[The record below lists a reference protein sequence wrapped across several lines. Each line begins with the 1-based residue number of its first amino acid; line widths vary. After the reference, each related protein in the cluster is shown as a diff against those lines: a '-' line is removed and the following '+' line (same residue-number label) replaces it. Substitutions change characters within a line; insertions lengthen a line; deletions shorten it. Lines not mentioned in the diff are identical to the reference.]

1 PLLWLRLCCLL
12 PAPSLPPSP
21 DQKGSE
27 PLFCT
32 FDLNPNLN
40 DHTRPEAVVLEGKYQ
55 KRKVEAVAR
64 EYRKWRM
71 FHREKFRQ
79 GGCKRDPLLA
89 DLVEN
94 LRGDEL
100 GGGVELQAMQVDPP
114 IPAGLIQLDE
124 LSDPLFMGL
133 GQDYF
138 PEYNASTNMMFQPKM
153 DVLSSALDEF
163 LGKLE
168 PMEVLLSRTSSSNYQ
183 SPLVAFPQMT
193 NPAPFPQATPP
204 LQQQLFSPQMAH
216 PSLPPSHPPMGSS
229 LLSDFG
235 VTDPPSSMFPSFSP
249 PPQSYFDPQQSSNY
263 DNRHSLTPAQT
274 PPPDH
279 QFSLPPEVPGGL
291 ETSSMFHFPL
301 KRDPSSD
308 SLKSPHGEFVAPS
321 NGGQSPTNIPLTNP
335 EYGGSR
341 SQPSEYNFVSPGQPP
356 MGRSDITV
364 DTSQQRLSYR
374 QISSGDMFP
383 GVLDAGQRSTIDNV
397 AMSYNTPQGGVV
409 SMEGGGILGSK
420 RKEGSHQFLPGSK
433 RRSPHNSQSDLPL
446 WGNEEG
452 GAPGVPGSS
461 MLPPS
466 GPTFLS
472 SRRASIGSAA
482 QLSDRPVLQ
491 KNASEPAGSLL
502 LREQLKLLTQQHEA
516 HSQELDKQQSL
527 AQQQYRDV
535 LHQYKKQV
543 VGQEQLSESD
553 KHLLRTVLAK
563 PALLDVLR
571 ALLSPSSSPSFSQPT
586 PSPLL
591 LTPSPTPSSSSH
603 LPPVTSFLPAAG
615 GGGSA
620 ERENPLPN
628 EELAS
633 PENVKQVTEFQS
645 RLLVAAAVQASGG
658 SNTRASNSASL
669 ASTPE
674 PAPFPGDTE
683 LLSPESRS
691 GTGAET
697 TPSISFKI
705 KSSRGLSSEQ
715 KEVFKEIKRQSH
727 ITAEQRRRGT
737 IKQGF
742 DQLQTIVVDPSSY
755 PSGKVSKATVLE
767 KTVEFIERAHHDRD
781 QREKQVQAL
790 RREQEE
796 LNAAIAECQEN
807 LPASGVPVTRQRFE
821 ENRRRFQE
829 YIQRRTL
836 QNYKFWIYSL
846 ILKQLFE
853 SYNSTVSTG
862 NHDELCRTVLAW
874 FEQNCSLHAL
884 RPVVM
889 NSLKELS
896 TKTSILSDPSQVPH
910 QLVQYAKQQL
920 ETSQQD
926 YNYS

>member
-1 PLLWLRLCCLL
+1 MASASDGGRSPNTSPEASVGDAAGGTPERGRS
-12 PAPSLPPSP
+12 APSAPDDPRLPPPATATAKRSALHKP
-21 DQKGSE
+21 KPTEGGGYDFSGSYEQTRRVRFKFGVHSLAVEATLAKLFESLTMECSGVLVQPQWKHFRHFDMVKNDQIRLSNGIWRSWHIKYQKGSE

-715 KEVFKEIKRQSH
+715 KEVWTIRFITLFRFWLLHCSLPSH
-727 ITAEQRRRGT
+727 SSLPPFLPFSSPPSLSRCSRRSRDNLTSLLSRGDE
-737 IKQGF
+737 G
-742 DQLQTIVVDPSSY
+742 PSSRDSTSCRLSWWT
-755 PSGKVSKATVLE
+755 PLPIPVE
-767 KTVEFIERAHHDRD
+767 KSAR
-781 QREKQVQAL
+781 
-790 RREQEE
+790 
-796 LNAAIAECQEN
+796 
-807 LPASGVPVTRQRFE
+807 P
-821 ENRRRFQE
+821 
-829 YIQRRTL
+829 
-836 QNYKFWIYSL
+836 
-846 ILKQLFE
+846 LF
-853 SYNSTVSTG
+853 
-862 NHDELCRTVLAW
+862 
-874 FEQNCSLHAL
+874 
-884 RPVVM
+884 
-889 NSLKELS
+889 
-896 TKTSILSDPSQVPH
+896 
-910 QLVQYAKQQL
+910 
-920 ETSQQD
+920 
-926 YNYS
+926 